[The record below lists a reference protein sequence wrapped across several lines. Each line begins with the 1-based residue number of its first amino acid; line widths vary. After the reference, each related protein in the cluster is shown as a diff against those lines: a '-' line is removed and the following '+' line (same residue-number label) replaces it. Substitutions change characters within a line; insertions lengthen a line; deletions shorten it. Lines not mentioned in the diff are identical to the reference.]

1 MKAKSN
7 NVVKELEQRQKVYT
21 FGENACIYQIW
32 RRDENTL
39 RMFIPLDI
47 DGDIKSWST
56 NDNSN
61 NHLIHGFF
69 AIVSNQDGTVVN
81 PGYVDTPLGI
91 TEIYRVAGGITLDFL
106 APGVLQSGS
115 YIIQNLLT
123 IEIY

>member
-1 MKAKSN
+1 MKVKSN

-21 FGENACIYQIW
+21 FGEDASVYQIW

-39 RMFIPLDI
+39 RMFIPFDI

-56 NDNSN
+56 NDANN

-81 PGYVDTPLGI
+81 PGYADTPLGI
-91 TEIYRVAGGITLDFL
+91 VAVYRVAGGVTLDFF
-106 APGVLQSGS
+106 APGVLQGGP

>member
-1 MKAKSN
+1 MKVKYN

-21 FGENACIYQIW
+21 FGEDASVYQIW

-39 RMFIPLDI
+39 RMFIPFDI
-47 DGDIKSWST
+47 DGDIKSRST
-56 NDNSN
+56 NDANN

-81 PGYVDTPLGI
+81 PGYADTPLGI
-91 TEIYRVAGGITLDFL
+91 VAVYRASGGITLDFF
-106 APGVLQSGS
+106 APGALQSGS